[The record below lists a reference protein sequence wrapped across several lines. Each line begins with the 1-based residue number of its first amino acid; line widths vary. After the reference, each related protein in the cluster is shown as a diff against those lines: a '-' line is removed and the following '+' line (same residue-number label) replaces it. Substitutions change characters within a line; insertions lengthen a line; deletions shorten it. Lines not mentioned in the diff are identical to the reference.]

1 MCTLFIKLLKEQLLL
16 PLPGAQAQYK
26 MAPNHRL
33 PYDFAD
39 ILALNPKRG
48 SVLILIYT
56 ENDEFLTLFIKRT
69 EYKGVHSGQIS
80 FPGGRFEPGDLN
92 YEKTALRESQEE
104 IGINTSEV
112 EIIGKL
118 SDLYIPPSNFLVSP
132 FIGFMSSRPLF
143 KMDKKEVAGIIEVP
157 INNLLKKSENKETG
171 YIKTANNVAMKA
183 PFYEIGGE
191 QVWGATAM
199 ITSEFI
205 EVVKKIL

>member
-1 MCTLFIKLLKEQLLL
+1 
-16 PLPGAQAQYK
+16 

-33 PYDFAD
+33 TYDFTD
-39 ILALNPKRG
+39 MLALNPKRG

-56 ENDEFLTLFIKRT
+56 ENDEFLTVFIKRT
-69 EYKGVHSGQIS
+69 EYKGVHSGQVS

-104 IGINTSEV
+104 IGINISEV

-132 FIGFMSSRPLF
+132 FIGFISSRPLF

-157 INNLLKKSENKETG
+157 LNNLLEKSENHGTG
-171 YIKTANNVAMKA
+171 YIKTSNNVAIQA
-183 PFYEIGGE
+183 PFYEVGGY
-191 QVWGATAM
+191 QIWGATAM

-205 EVVKKIL
+205 AVVKKIL